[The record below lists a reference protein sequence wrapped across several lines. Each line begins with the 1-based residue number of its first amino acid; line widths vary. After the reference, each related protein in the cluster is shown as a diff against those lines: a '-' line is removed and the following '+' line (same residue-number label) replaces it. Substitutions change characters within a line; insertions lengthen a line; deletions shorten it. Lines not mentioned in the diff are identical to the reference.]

1 MAGPAH
7 CPPRHAR
14 LARHTA
20 MVMLTTRFVEA
31 AVVKPIT
38 LKIYTQTI
46 RSMHDY
52 FGADVPLAG
61 ITAEQGD
68 CWR

>member
-1 MAGPAH
+1 
-7 CPPRHAR
+7 
-14 LARHTA
+14 